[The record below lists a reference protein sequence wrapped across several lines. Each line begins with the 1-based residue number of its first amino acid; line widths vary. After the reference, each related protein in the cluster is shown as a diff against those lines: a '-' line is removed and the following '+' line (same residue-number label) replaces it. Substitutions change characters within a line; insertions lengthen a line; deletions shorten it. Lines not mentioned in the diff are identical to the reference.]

1 MEKYSKLQLSHLKKL
16 NTQIEAC
23 LTRTKIL
30 ALTNAWRQ
38 KQPMRNHQSKY
49 DGKITELSNSALHF
63 KTQEHITNRKFEFE
77 NMGVG
82 IHNSIS

>member
-23 LTRTKIL
+23 LTTTNIL

-38 KQPMRNHQSKY
+38 TQPMRNHQSEY
-49 DGKITELSNSALHF
+49 DEK
-63 KTQEHITNRKFEFE
+63 
-77 NMGVG
+77 
-82 IHNSIS
+82 